1 MSQNNKVKYGLKNCH
16 YAVATIDELTNEAT
30 YGAVKPWPG
39 AVNLTQDAQGDTTKF
54 RADNIDYW
62 VGNSNNGYSGDLESA
77 LIPESF
83 RMDVL
88 QELEDSNG
96 ILVEDADAKTIHFA
110 FMFQFEGDV
119 NATRHVLY
127 NCTATRP
134 SVSGSTTEE
143 TIKPQTETVTIN
155 AAAIHNAGLDKNL
168 VKARCREDNAKYDTF
183 FDSVYQPT
191 AAATYVTVSFD
202 TDGGSAVASQTVRS
216 GATAEKPADP
226 TKAGYTFDDWYKE
239 NTFTTKFDFTA
250 AVTADTTVYAKFEQN
265 NP

>member
-1 MSQNNKVKYGLKNCH
+1 MAK
-16 YAVATIDELTNEAT
+16 
-30 YGAVKPWPG
+30 
-39 AVNLTQDAQGDTTKF
+39 
-54 RADNIDYW
+54 
-62 VGNSNNGYSGDLESA
+62 SA
-77 LIPESF
+77 S
-83 RMDVL
+83 
-88 QELEDSNG
+88 
-96 ILVEDADAKTIHFA
+96 A
-110 FMFQFEGDV
+110 FKDCCNV

-143 TIKPQTETVTIN
+143 TIEPQTETVTIN

-168 VKARCREDNAKYDTF
+168 VKARCREDNANYSTF